1 MTEENVTPVVDE
13 TAPVVDEVT
22 PVNEETVDEETVAD
36 ATTEEA

>member
-13 TAPVVDEVT
+13 TAPVVDET
-22 PVNEETVDEETVAD
+22 APVNEETVDEETVAD

>member
-13 TAPVVDEVT
+13 TA

>member
-13 TAPVVDEVT
+13 TAPVVEEVT